1 MFETPLGPNSELT
14 AHTPVPGAQSDLQP
28 EVINCV
34 QQRTFVQWPREQT
47 DLSKVS
53 IVPVSP
59 NFVRTKTGVEEGEKF
74 NTDMGKLITMWDR
87 MENDEE
93 EWKVEEGVRRG
104 GRRVSKRMSELL
116 DKFEGNVQAD
126 KSKTSDVNLSSKIIS
141 HTRGRGSDCQS
152 EEKFKSNIPNLKK
165 INVVTKNILECD
177 MTSEVGCDWPAGVT
191 IQNLSTNERR
201 AEGQVDREVEKQ
213 VSAVSAVQDKTNYA
227 KSGGIHFE

>member
-1 MFETPLGPNSELT
+1 MRILAIMVVCTHRCLDQQPLQVIGWHTAGDQRVSEFETPLGPNSELT

-28 EVINCV
+28 VVINCV

-116 DKFEGNVQAD
+116 DKFDGNVQAD
-126 KSKTSDVNLSSKIIS
+126 KSKTSDVNLTS
-141 HTRGRGSDCQS
+141 TR
-152 EEKFKSNIPNLKK
+152 
-165 INVVTKNILECD
+165 TKLRSCEAIE
-177 MTSEVGCDWPAGVT
+177 
-191 IQNLSTNERR
+191 I
-201 AEGQVDREVEKQ
+201 
-213 VSAVSAVQDKTNYA
+213 
-227 KSGGIHFE
+227 